1 MSGAARQ
8 EIGVKTKGETMKKT
22 AKRPA
27 KGRDANKAVGFI
39 GAGNMATALIKGL
52 IDMDLYPPDQIV
64 ASDVDA
70 KHRNQIKRRFGV
82 RVTAD
87 NATVLHEATI
97 IFLAVKPQTMADVL
111 ADLRGAVTPDHLF
124 ISIAA
129 GVTAAKIEAGLGVR
143 ARVLRVMPNT
153 PALLGKGMSVL
164 VRGLYATA
172 TDEQL
177 GLKLFGAVGDAL
189 AAPDERMLDAVTGL
203 SGSGPAYVYRFAE
216 AMLAGGIAAGLPGPM
231 ARQLTIQTLV
241 GAAAMLKE
249 TGEPPETLRAKVSS
263 PGGTTLAGLSEL
275 EHRGFKEAVAAAVIA
290 ATRRAQELGRGS
302 R

>member
-1 MSGAARQ
+1 MRTKEEGTKKAARRA
-8 EIGVKTKGETMKKT
+8 VKRSNTQ
-22 AKRPA
+22 
-27 KGRDANKAVGFI
+27 KAVGFI

-52 IDMDLYPPDQIV
+52 IDMDLYRSEQIV
-64 ASDVDA
+64 ASDKEA
-70 KHRNQIKRRFGV
+70 KQRNQIKRRFGV
-82 RVTAD
+82 SVTAD
-87 NATVLHEATI
+87 NTAVLDEATV
-97 IFLAVKPQTMADVL
+97 IFLAVKPQTMDEVL
-111 ADLRGAVTPDHLF
+111 AGLRGSVTPDHLF

-129 GVTAAKIEAGLGVR
+129 GTTTARIEAGLGVR

-172 TDEQL
+172 ADEKL
-177 GLKLFGAVGDAL
+177 GLKLFTAVGDAV

-249 TGEPPETLRAKVSS
+249 TGESPETLRAKVSS

-275 EHRGFKEAVAAAVIA
+275 EHRGFKEAIAAAVIA

>member
-1 MSGAARQ
+1 MTSRQ
-8 EIGVKTKGETMKKT
+8 PKTKKA
-22 AKRPA
+22 AKRTA
-27 KGRDANKAVGFI
+27 THRDGKTGIGFI
-39 GAGNMATALIKGL
+39 GAGNMATALVKGL
-52 IDMDLYPPDQIV
+52 IDTGLYAPQRIF

-70 KHRNQIKRRFGV
+70 KQRNRIKRRFNIS
-82 RVTAD
+82 VTPD
-87 NATVLHEATI
+87 NGEVLNHATI
-97 IFLAVKPQTMADVL
+97 IVLAVKPQTMEDVL
-111 ADLRGAVTPDHLF
+111 AALRGAVTPNHLF
-124 ISIAA
+124 ISIVA
-129 GVTAAKIEAGLGVR
+129 GITTARIENGLGVR

-164 VRGLYATA
+164 VRGMYATA
-172 TDEQL
+172 ADEKL
-177 GLKLFGAVGDAL
+177 GLKLFGAVGDAV

-275 EHRGFKEAVAAAVIA
+275 EHRGFKEAVAEAVIA

>member
-1 MSGAARQ
+1 MTKTVKRSVKRRELRK
-8 EIGVKTKGETMKKT
+8 EI
-22 AKRPA
+22 
-27 KGRDANKAVGFI
+27 GFI
-39 GAGNMATALIKGL
+39 GAGNMATALVKGL
-52 IDMDLYPPDQIV
+52 IDTGLYAPEQIV
-64 ASDVDA
+64 ASDVEA
-70 KHRNQIKRRFGV
+70 KQRNQMRRRFATN
-82 RVTAD
+82 VTAD
-87 NATVLHEATI
+87 NTALLHDAKI
-97 IFLAVKPQTMADVL
+97 IILAVKPQSMDEVL
-111 ADLRGAVTPDHLF
+111 AGLRGAVTPNHLF

-129 GVTAAKIEAGLGVR
+129 GVTTARIEGGLKVR

-172 TDEQL
+172 ADEKL
-177 GLKLFGAVGDAL
+177 GLKLFRAVGDAV
-189 AAPDERMLDAVTGL
+189 AAADERMLDAVTGL

-249 TGEPPETLRAKVSS
+249 SGEPPETLRARVSS

-275 EHRGFKEAVAAAVIA
+275 EHRGFKEAIASAIIA
-290 ATRRAQELGRGS
+290 ATRRSQELGRAS

>member
-1 MSGAARQ
+1 
-8 EIGVKTKGETMKKT
+8 MKKT
-22 AKRPA
+22 AKRAA
-27 KGRDANKAVGFI
+27 KSGGVKKAVGFI
-39 GAGNMATALIKGL
+39 GAGNMATALINGL
-52 IDMDLYPPDQIV
+52 TGMGLYRPEQIV

-82 RVTAD
+82 SVTAQ
-87 NATVLHEATI
+87 NTTVVKEAPVVI
-97 IFLAVKPQTMADVL
+97 LAVKPQTIDDVL
-111 ADLRGAVTPDHLF
+111 ADIRPAVTPEHLF
-124 ISIAA
+124 ISIVA
-129 GVTAAKIEAGLGVR
+129 GITTARIEGGLGVR

-164 VRGLYATA
+164 ARGLYATA
-172 TDEQL
+172 ADEKL
-177 GLKLFGAVGDAL
+177 GLKLFKAVGEAV
-189 AAPDERMLDAVTGL
+189 AASDERMLDAVTGL

-216 AMLAGGIAAGLPGPM
+216 AMLAGGVAAGLPGPM

-249 TGEPPETLRAKVSS
+249 TGEAPETLRAKVSS

-275 EHRGFKEAVAAAVIA
+275 EHRGFKEAVGAAVIA
-290 ATRRAQELGRGS
+290 ATRRAQQLGRGS

>member
-1 MSGAARQ
+1 MTKT
-8 EIGVKTKGETMKKT
+8 VKRS
-22 AKRPA
+22 AKRRESR
-27 KGRDANKAVGFI
+27 KEIGFI
-39 GAGNMATALIKGL
+39 GAGNMATALVKGL
-52 IDMDLYPPDQIV
+52 IDTGLYAPEQLV
-64 ASDVDA
+64 VSDVEA
-70 KHRNQIKRRFGV
+70 KQRNQMRRRFSTN
-82 RVTAD
+82 VTAD
-87 NATVLHEATI
+87 NTALLHDAKVI
-97 IFLAVKPQTMADVL
+97 ILAVKPQSMDEVL
-111 ADLRGAVTPDHLF
+111 AGLRGAVTPQHLF

-129 GVTAAKIEAGLGVR
+129 GVTTARIEGALAVR

-172 TDEQL
+172 ADEKL
-177 GLKLFGAVGDAL
+177 GLKLFRAVGDAV

-249 TGEPPETLRAKVSS
+249 SGEPPETLRARVSS

-275 EHRGFKEAVAAAVIA
+275 EHRGFKEAIAAAVIA
-290 ATRRAQELGRGS
+290 ATRRSQELGRGPK
-302 R
+302 

>member
-1 MSGAARQ
+1 MTKTVKRSVKRRELRK
-8 EIGVKTKGETMKKT
+8 EI
-22 AKRPA
+22 
-27 KGRDANKAVGFI
+27 GFI
-39 GAGNMATALIKGL
+39 GAGNMATALVKGL
-52 IDMDLYPPDQIV
+52 IDTGLYAPEQIV
-64 ASDVDA
+64 ASDVEA
-70 KHRNQIKRRFGV
+70 KQRNQMRRRFATN
-82 RVTAD
+82 VTAD
-87 NATVLHEATI
+87 NTALLHDAKI
-97 IFLAVKPQTMADVL
+97 IILAVKPQSMDEVL
-111 ADLRGAVTPDHLF
+111 AGLRGAVTPNHLF

-129 GVTAAKIEAGLGVR
+129 GVTTARIEGGLKVR

-172 TDEQL
+172 ADEKL
-177 GLKLFGAVGDAL
+177 GLKLFRAVGDAV
-189 AAPDERMLDAVTGL
+189 AAADERMLDAVTGL

-249 TGEPPETLRAKVSS
+249 SGEPPETLRARVSS

-275 EHRGFKEAVAAAVIA
+275 EHRGFKEAIAAAIIA
-290 ATRRAQELGRGS
+290 ATRRSQELGRAS

>member
-1 MSGAARQ
+1 
-8 EIGVKTKGETMKKT
+8 
-22 AKRPA
+22 
-27 KGRDANKAVGFI
+27 
-39 GAGNMATALIKGL
+39 
-52 IDMDLYPPDQIV
+52 
-64 ASDVDA
+64 
-70 KHRNQIKRRFGV
+70 
-82 RVTAD
+82 
-87 NATVLHEATI
+87 
-97 IFLAVKPQTMADVL
+97 VKPQNMDEVL
-111 ADLRGAVTPDHLF
+111 AGLRGEVTAGHLF

-129 GVTAAKIEAGLGVR
+129 GVTCARIQRGLGER

-164 VRGLYATA
+164 VRGMYATA
-172 TDEQL
+172 ADEKV
-177 GLKLFGAVGDAL
+177 GLKLFNAVGEAV

-216 AMLAGGIAAGLPGPM
+216 ALMAGGVAAGLPGPV

-249 TGEPPETLRAKVSS
+249 TGESPESLRAKVSS

-275 EHRGFKEAVAAAVIA
+275 EHRGFKDAVGAAVIT
-290 ATRRAQELGRGS
+290 ATRRSQELGRVS